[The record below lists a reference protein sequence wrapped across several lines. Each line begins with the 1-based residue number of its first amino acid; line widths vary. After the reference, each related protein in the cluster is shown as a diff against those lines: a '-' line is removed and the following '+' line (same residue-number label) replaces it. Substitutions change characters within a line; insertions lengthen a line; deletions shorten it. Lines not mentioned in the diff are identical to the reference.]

1 MKTNSKQ
8 IDKELDAIKK
18 RLIKSD
24 DFVDLLSIRRLFKPN
39 LSEKV
44 AKDRL
49 IKLRDLESE
58 FYLLENG
65 ILGYKLINRNID
77 WTLFKFL
84 SEKRSVQKKPVLKT
98 SLYDKGMANNIN
110 NLHLGMLQKVYV
122 EIINYTAVSAG
133 KNSDYVVFP
142 LKMVLGDTPFILAYD
157 KVAKKVKQFNIG
169 RMGHVELTIDK
180 SNINPMSILRKEVLD
195 DFGFKHSNNTLWEVE
210 LLLTN
215 YAMTMFVRDFNFLGD
230 KMKLVKP
237 ALPTEIINGEEYH
250 FQYIIKLKLSSI
262 RVIGRLM
269 TGILAH
275 VKVRKAPDEF
285 RIALREYI
293 HNTVIIVFNKHI

>member
-1 MKTNSKQ
+1 MKTNSEQ
-8 IDKELDAIKK
+8 IDKQLEAIKK

-24 DFVDLLSIRRLFKPN
+24 DFVDLSSIRRLFRPN

-49 IKLRDLESE
+49 LKLRDSESE

-65 ILGYKLINRNID
+65 KLGYKLINRNID

-110 NLHLGMLQKVYV
+110 NLHWGMAQKVYV
-122 EIINYTAVSAG
+122 EIVNYTAVSAG

-169 RMGHVELTIDK
+169 RMGRVELTGERTNIDP
-180 SNINPMSILRKEVLD
+180 STLLRKEIID
-195 DFGFKHSNNTLWEVE
+195 DFGFTAEKGKLWEVE

-215 YAMTMFVRDFNFLGD
+215 YAMTMFIRDFFHLGD
-230 KMKLVKP
+230 MMKTVKGKVNP
-237 ALPTEIINGEEYH
+237 EIVNGEPFYY
-250 FQYIIKLKLSSI
+250 QYSIKLKIGSM
-262 RVIGRLM
+262 RVIGRLI

-275 VKVRKAPDEF
+275 VKVKNAPDEF
-285 RIALREYI
+285 RTALKEYI
-293 HNTVIIVFNKHI
+293 HKIVTNAILINI